1 MLILGREFEDAK
13 GTYRLALSPA
23 ETLVLFHGPHYWQAD
38 LGDVQ
43 GFSAT
48 PEGAIREL
56 RETAGYHL
64 SEFQRVSMHR
74 AALEH
79 VMAANLR
86 ALEELC
92 STK

>member
-1 MLILGREFEDAK
+1 MLVLGREFEDAK
-13 GTYRLALSPA
+13 GTYRLALSPT
-23 ETLVLFHGPHYWQAD
+23 ETLVVFKSPGYWSATVGDSFGYGP
-38 LGDVQ
+38 
-43 GFSAT
+43 T

-56 RETAGYHL
+56 LETAGGDL

-86 ALEELC
+86 ALEKLC